1 MAGSSI
7 ETRGT
12 NGSLWSPHF
21 PSHSQPSQFTLLDF
35 GSSLDFKAWSSS
47 GGEAG
52 EWGWKDRGT
61 RFFETF
67 VSGFLFETREN
78 LIYSEKRR
86 SRHDLNLR
94 LGFWTWMIGGL
105 LLPRGMLL
113 GNFHIFREGLKP
125 PTSIDTALKTFR
137 WQYPKRKAS
146 RPEPMNHHQSLNL
159 RCFPYSIPLYQ
170 EMSSSHR
177 QLCQCL
183 VTLKSAQQSARAPGP
198 WRIPLATP
206 GIGGRRHGFV
216 SCMDRMRLGCT
227 VDFNDRQE
235 TGALQSRK
243 PQQEVK
249 HPLIIFDISFS
260 GKRHQ
265 GSKSFAISQY
275 IHTFFVQKRYV
286 SSYYTE
292 YWRKIHMMVSWNRG
306 TPKSSSLKKWV
317 FLLSTNHLGIPPFME
332 TPHICIKIPSFWGD
346 GRWLARAARDAQ
358 QIPLAWYP

>member
-1 MAGSSI
+1 
-7 ETRGT
+7 
-12 NGSLWSPHF
+12 
-21 PSHSQPSQFTLLDF
+21 
-35 GSSLDFKAWSSS
+35 
-47 GGEAG
+47 
-52 EWGWKDRGT
+52 
-61 RFFETF
+61 
-67 VSGFLFETREN
+67 
-78 LIYSEKRR
+78 
-86 SRHDLNLR
+86 
-94 LGFWTWMIGGL
+94 MIGGL

-177 QLCQCL
+177 QSNY
-183 VTLKSAQQSARAPGP
+183 VNAWFMTLKSALQQSARAPGP

-227 VDFNDRQE
+227 NGGLQRPSGNRSFAEQE
-235 TGALQSRK
+235 ASTRSEA
-243 PQQEVK
+243 P
-249 HPLIIFDISFS
+249 FDISFS

-275 IHTFFVQKRYV
+275 IHTFFCTK
-286 SSYYTE
+286 
-292 YWRKIHMMVSWNRG
+292 N
-306 TPKSSSLKKWV
+306 
-317 FLLSTNHLGIPPFME
+317 
-332 TPHICIKIPSFWGD
+332 ICIQLLYWI
-346 GRWLARAARDAQ
+346 LT
-358 QIPLAWYP
+358 